1 MMKHAF
7 SIPITIAA
15 LGSLGLAGCAVDYA
29 AERGFGQSVSAA
41 IQQQTIRP
49 EGVGRDGVTPGLDGH
64 ASKATI
70 DRYQKSYEQ
79 PQTLGNVMT
88 LGVGGGRV
96 SP

>member
-1 MMKHAF
+1 MMKRVVLTPLV
-7 SIPITIAA
+7 SAA
-15 LGSLGLAGCAVDYA
+15 LVGLGLSGCAVDYA
-29 AERGFGQSVSAA
+29 ADRDFGQSVSAA
-41 IQQQTIRP
+41 IRQQTIHP

-79 PQTLGNVMT
+79 PQNLGNVMT